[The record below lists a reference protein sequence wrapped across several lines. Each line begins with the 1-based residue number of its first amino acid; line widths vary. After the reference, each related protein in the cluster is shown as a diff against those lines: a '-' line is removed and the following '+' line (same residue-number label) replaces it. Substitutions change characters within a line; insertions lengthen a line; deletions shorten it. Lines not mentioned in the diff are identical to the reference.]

1 MNIKTILQKVK
12 TGEGLTD
19 EEKTFLDSYDPDSTA
34 AAARKGA
41 EAKAKAES
49 EKAIALQ
56 ARIDE
61 IEAKLSDAEN
71 GTKSE
76 SEKLKAQLA
85 KLEKQAQDAQKKADE
100 AEGRLRETVRGS
112 HIDKLFGA
120 LKIVDGVKRE
130 GVRNLF
136 AEALKDLQDD
146 DLSTDAAQERVKAFA
161 QDYPALILDTS
172 GHGSGVKKT
181 AAVVTTNK
189 QITRS
194 QFEGMAM
201 HDRTAFVA
209 GGGTVKEV

>member
-1 MNIKTILQKVK
+1 MNIKAILQKVK
-12 TGEGLTD
+12 TGESLSD

-41 EAKAKAES
+41 EAKAKAEA
-49 EKAIALQ
+49 ERATALQ

-112 HIDKLFGA
+112 HIDKLFGT
-120 LKIVDGVKRE
+120 LKIVDGVDRDA
-130 GVRNLF
+130 VRSIF
-136 AEALKDLQDD
+136 AQSLKDLQDD
-146 DLSTDAAQERVKAFA
+146 DLATEAAQERVKAFTA
-161 QDYPALILDTS
+161 KNPALMLDTS
-172 GHGSGVKKT
+172 GHGSGLNRKAMSTGT
-181 AAVVTTNK
+181 ADDPARQTD
-189 QITRS
+189 QQRIDSLRSLTR
-194 QFEGMAM
+194 
-201 HDRTAFVA
+201 T
-209 GGGTVKEV
+209 